1 MKASKS
7 SPLLD
12 LDKMEDDL
20 RPQVKEAAAA
30 GASLTEQD
38 HVRQFTTS
46 ERREEAVKKAF
57 ALLEW
62 NEIKYEPDKKHPLSP
77 AAPLSDEQAEAMI
90 QAADAHGDGRIDY
103 RGKKGLFFLLLLM
116 HWPAVTTEEFS
127 DMVKRTEEK
136 EPRK

>member
-1 MKASKS
+1 
-7 SPLLD
+7 
-12 LDKMEDDL
+12 MEDDL

-38 HVRQFTTS
+38 VDRLAPQMRTQGDALCHVRQFTTS

-103 RGKKGLFFLLLLM
+103 R
-116 HWPAVTTEEFS
+116 EFS